1 MFCNSPMRWLALL
14 ALPYLLNAEV
24 TRIHVVERTDVLDG
38 RSLGPAGAYEKVI
51 AKVWFAL
58 DPKLP
63 ANRLIHD
70 LPLAER
76 NAQGKV
82 EFSADL
88 YVLKPRDPAQG
99 NGVLLFE
106 VSNRGGKGLLGRF
119 NYATASYNPATPE
132 QFGDLWLLKQG
143 YTLVWLGWQWDLPKT
158 PGLLRLD
165 APVAKGVTGPVR
177 AEFIPNSPSTQ
188 MPLAD
193 RNHQAYPPVQGTPV
207 TLTQRT
213 EPEGKPT
220 PIDPSKWR
228 ISPDGQS
235 ISMASG
241 FKPGVIYEAVYT
253 ASNPRIQGV
262 SMAAVRDLVSF
273 MKHQS
278 DGLSVLGD
286 QPRFLRHA
294 IAFGVSQSGRF
305 LRTFLYFGMNADEK
319 GRKVFDGIWADVAG
333 AGRGSFNHRFAQASR
348 DGQAYFNLHYQTDLY
363 PFTDIALE
371 DPITRDK
378 RGLLDRLKPEVQPK
392 IFYTNGSH
400 EYWGRAAA
408 LIHVTPDGRQDA
420 PLPANTRVYFLAGTQ
435 HGSGRLPPVRQ
446 NTRHLANPVDFRPI
460 HKALLEAMRSWVVS
474 GTAPPDSR
482 YPRISKG
489 ELIPVSRYKNPAG
502 PHPRRVLAAF
512 RLNFGPDFEPKGIVG
527 IEPPEIGPAFPAL
540 VPKPDAD
547 GIDLGGIRMPEASV
561 PLGAL
566 TGWNFR
572 SARIGAQ
579 NEPAPL
585 IGAFFPMS
593 PAAVRAR
600 YGQRDDYIE
609 RVTSA
614 ANVLIQVRFM
624 LPEDRERAV
633 LRAGALYDAVAVGNL
648 R

>member
-1 MFCNSPMRWLALL
+1 MRRLALL
-14 ALPYLLNAEV
+14 ALPCLLNAEV
-24 TRIHVVERTDVLDG
+24 TRIHIVERTDVLDG
-38 RSLGPAGAYEKVI
+38 KSLGPAGAYEKVI
-51 AKVWFAL
+51 AKVRFAL

-63 ANRLIHD
+63 ANLLIHD
-70 LPLAER
+70 LPLAEK

-82 EFSADL
+82 EFTADL

-119 NYATASYNPATPE
+119 NYAAASYNPVTPE

-165 APVAKGVTGPVR
+165 APVAKGVNGPVR
-177 AEFIPNSPSTQ
+177 AEFVPNSPTTI

-193 RNHQAYPPVQGTPV
+193 RNHQAYPPVPGAPI
-207 TLTQRT
+207 TLTHRT
-213 EPEGKPT
+213 EPEGVPT
-220 PIDPSKWR
+220 PIEQAKW
-228 ISPDGQS
+228 SVSQDGQS
-235 ISMASG
+235 ISMSSG
-241 FKPGVIYEAVYT
+241 FRPGVIYEAVYT
-253 ASNPRIQGV
+253 ASNPRIQGA
-262 SMAAVRDLVSF
+262 SMAAVRDVVSF

-363 PFTDIALE
+363 PFTDSALE

-378 RGLLDRLKPEVQPK
+378 RGLLNRLKPEVQPK

-408 LIHVTPDGRQDA
+408 LIHVAPDGMSDA
-420 PLPANTRVYFLAGTQ
+420 PLPATTRVYFLAGTQ
-435 HGSGRLPPVRQ
+435 HGSGRLPPARQ
-446 NTRHLANPVDFRPI
+446 NTRYLANPVDFRPI
-460 HKALLEAMRSWVVS
+460 HKALLEAMRRWVVS
-474 GTAPPDSR
+474 GAAPPDSR
-482 YPRISKG
+482 YPRIAKG
-489 ELIPVSRYKNPAG
+489 ELMPVARYRNPAG
-502 PHPRRVLAAF
+502 AHPRRALTAF
-512 RLNFGPDFEPKGIVG
+512 RLDFGPDFDSKGIVSL
-527 IEPPEIGPAFPAL
+527 EPPKIGQAFPAL
-540 VPKPDAD
+540 VPRPDAD
-547 GIDLGGIRMPEASV
+547 GIDLGGIRMPEAAV

-572 SARIGAQ
+572 SAKVGAQ
-579 NEPAPL
+579 NEPAAL
-585 IGAFFPMS
+585 IGAFLPMS
-593 PAAVRAR
+593 PAAIRAR
-600 YGQRDDYIE
+600 YGQRDDYLE
-609 RVTSA
+609 RVTA
-614 ANVLIQVRFM
+614 AVNTLIQERFM
-624 LPEDRERAV
+624 LPEDRERA
-633 LRAGALYDAVAVGNL
+633 LARAGALYDAVSVGNL
-648 R
+648 K